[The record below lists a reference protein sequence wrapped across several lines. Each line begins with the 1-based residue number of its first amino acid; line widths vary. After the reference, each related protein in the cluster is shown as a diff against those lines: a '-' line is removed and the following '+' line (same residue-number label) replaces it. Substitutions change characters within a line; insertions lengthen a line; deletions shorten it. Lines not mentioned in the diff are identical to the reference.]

1 MTDWAWLFAPWRPEG
16 RPEKSQGLILL
27 NTPLSKPLLET
38 LWHMTSFRLL
48 ADGAATRLRASH
60 PEFVPDAVLGDLD
73 SADAETLQWYRER
86 GVQVRDLS
94 HDQDTTDLE
103 KCLAAA
109 RQDFACEQVLVAGQF
124 AGLEGRLDHT
134 MAAFNA
140 LLKAQRQG
148 LHAALLSDD
157 CCCAVLLPGPHR
169 LDPLKGG
176 SVGLVPLGAAVKV
189 SSSGLKYN
197 LQDETSRESV
207 GPKMLCRGL
216 ISNSNSVDEEGD
228 GIVWAWPTLAKKN
241 GLAKDQTKAPAV
253 PVQPGHIEKNEAPAV
268 WQLPPAPSMA
278 PVVPEPASADPEAA
292 EAEAEERV
300 DAASETKVMVWQK
313 WFDHSSQKHWW
324 CCGWDHSKWFYED
337 DGSWERY
344 QVPDGHQAGA
354 GRVYRWNAETS
365 ECFFEDTGEP
375 MT

>member
-1 MTDWAWLFAPWRPEG
+1 
-16 RPEKSQGLILL
+16 ILL

-38 LWHMTSFRLL
+38 LWHMPLDFTLVGQGFLGNTSRTSFRLL
-48 ADGAATRLRASH
+48 ADGAAMRLRASH

-148 LHAALLSDD
+148 LRAALLSDD

-197 LQDETSRESV
+197 LQDHVLEW
-207 GPKMLCRGL
+207 GGL

-228 GIVWAWPTLAKKN
+228 GIVW
-241 GLAKDQTKAPAV
+241 V
-253 PVQPGHIEKNEAPAV
+253 
-268 WQLPPAPSMA
+268 
-278 PVVPEPASADPEAA
+278 
-292 EAEAEERV
+292 
-300 DAASETKVMVWQK
+300 ETDGPLLFM
-313 WFDHSSQKHWW
+313 
-324 CCGWDHSKWFYED
+324 CSK
-337 DGSWERY
+337 S
-344 QVPDGHQAGA
+344 
-354 GRVYRWNAETS
+354 
-365 ECFFEDTGEP
+365 
-375 MT
+375 